1 MTKTI
6 IIIKTSIAAMIISVI
21 EIFGAECWNYVN
33 FSASRLFESF
43 KHLGGSKAPVY
54 VPGNKTSYSKHDE
67 DNEKDHNW

>member
-1 MTKTI
+1 
-6 IIIKTSIAAMIISVI
+6 MIISVI

-54 VPGNKTSYSKHDE
+54 VPGKFRT
-67 DNEKDHNW
+67 